1 MRKPRNFWEK
11 NKDETFLYKILKCK
25 HKIIKMESYGGYRQI
40 NGTKK
45 QNQIHKNIWY
55 MIIE

>member
-1 MRKPRNFWEK
+1 
-11 NKDETFLYKILKCK
+11 
-25 HKIIKMESYGGYRQI
+25 MESYGGYRQI

-55 MIIE
+55 MIIEQFKLVRKGLTRKPAS